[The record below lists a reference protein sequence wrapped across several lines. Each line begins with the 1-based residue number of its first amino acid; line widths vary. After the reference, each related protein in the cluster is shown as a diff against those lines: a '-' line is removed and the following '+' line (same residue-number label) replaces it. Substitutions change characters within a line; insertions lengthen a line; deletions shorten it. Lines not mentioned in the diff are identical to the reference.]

1 MSNNAA
7 SFLLQRNLK
16 SALYQK
22 YLSES
27 DRDMYKYKLDRTSP
41 PADFIVSKMRP
52 TPPPQGQE
60 AQLLRIPIKR
70 EGLMGKM
77 LLKWTFTG
85 FPAVGAPQPTFN
97 HLSGINIINEV
108 SLVGVDGPIETIN
121 TEVIFQRIEE
131 LQNTNANNLMKSMY
145 AYNAVK
151 AVTYTPLLF
160 DFSSSINNFIDALYM
175 GQLYLQVK
183 MRDFSKFISAN
194 LNPGLRVDCELQ
206 VDYLHLTE
214 MDIKDMFQSYPV
226 TKSLLNCV
234 SERPLPITTAGKHD
248 IVLDNTGLARRIY
261 VALKNE
267 VNLEYQPLNS
277 IQLRV
282 SGDLL
287 FDMTKNENHFFNKGY
302 LGVSSDLY
310 ASTTSNVFVI
320 GFNIPSRTNGNMGCL
335 SLNEGNSM
343 EDVILTVDTGA
354 STGTLYITEEMYT
367 LVKYQKS
374 GFARHEILLGQTV
387 SKDSKIHKVP
397 VKKKIM
403 NVKKV
408 KPVKKIIGNVPDA
421 VTCDHKVD
429 PVDVKP
435 VVKTEGTGAAL

>member
-1 MSNNAA
+1 MNNAA
-7 SFLLQRNLK
+7 SFLLQRNMK

-22 YLSES
+22 YLAEA
-27 DRDMYKYKLDRTSP
+27 DKDMYKYKLDSSAP
-41 PADFIVSKMRP
+41 PSDFIVSKMRP
-52 TPPPQGQE
+52 SPPPQGQN

-77 LLKWTFTG
+77 LLKWTFTNPG
-85 FPAVGAPQPTFN
+85 GGEVYNPRT
-97 HLSGINIINEV
+97 GINIIEEA

-131 LQNTNANNLMKSMY
+131 LQNTNAHNLMKSMY
-145 AYNAVK
+145 QVNAG
-151 AVTYTPLLF
+151 VTYTPLLF

-175 GQLYLQVK
+175 GQLHLEVK
-183 MRDFSKFISAN
+183 MRNFSKFTGGVIGAS
-194 LNPGLRVDCELQ
+194 LGVDCELQ

-234 SERPLPITTAGKHD
+234 KEKPVVISAAGKHD
-248 IVLDNTGLARRIY
+248 VVLDNSGLARRIY

-267 VNLEYQPLNS
+267 GNLIYQPLNS
-277 IQLRV
+277 IQVRV
-282 SGDLL
+282 SGDVL
-287 FDMTKNENHFFNKGY
+287 FDMNMTENHYFSKSY

-310 ASTTSNVFVI
+310 AATTSNVFVI

-335 SLNEGNSM
+335 SLNEGDAK
-343 EDVILTVDTGA
+343 EDVILTIDTGA

-374 GFARHEILLGQTV
+374 GFARQEILLGQTIP
-387 SKDSKIHKVP
+387 SKVQKVP
-397 VKKKIM
+397 VKKKIVT
-403 NVKKV
+403 VKKV
-408 KPVKKIIGNVPDA
+408 KPLKPIDKNVPDA
-421 VTCDHKVD
+421 VKCDDKAD
-429 PVDVKP
+429 PVDTRP
-435 VVKTEGTGAAL
+435 VVKTDGTGIAL